1 MSSLGGHLHDTYHCR
16 PQQQQQSEDLTVH
29 TTIAHTLLAHMVLF
43 PAFVKFLE
51 RALQRAVACD
61 LACQQPQALTNL
73 QTAGL
78 LVM

>member
-1 MSSLGGHLHDTYHCR
+1 
-16 PQQQQQSEDLTVH
+16 LTVH

-43 PAFVKFLE
+43 PAFVKLLE

-61 LACQQPQALTNL
+61 LACQQPQALTNV